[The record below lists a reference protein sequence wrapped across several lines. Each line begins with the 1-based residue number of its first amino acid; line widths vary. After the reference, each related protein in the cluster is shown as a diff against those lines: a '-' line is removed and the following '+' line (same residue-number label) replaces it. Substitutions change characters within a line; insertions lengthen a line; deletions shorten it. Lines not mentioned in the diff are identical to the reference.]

1 MSSLF
6 LIQLRRYTRFQVRC
20 FLTVSRCDLDSELM
34 QRTHTNKL
42 NNFPYNLKIFR
53 LIPHLSI
60 LYTQT
65 EKLFWYFSQGNAIL
79 RGKKDAKLWI
89 NCNRKSA
96 RSSRGMETFL
106 DVAGKYIDREFF
118 FLIFAAYWSW
128 VMLPLFGVIFRAV
141 NVLLTPPLFI
151 MQPGAG
157 CSKHC
162 QHLQYWL
169 TSIGTNT
176 LVMVVNGG

>member
-34 QRTHTNKL
+34 QCTHTNKL

-106 DVAGKYIDREFF
+106 DVAGKYIDRGFF
-118 FLIFAAYWSW
+118 FNICCLLKLGNASTLWSNFSRRERFIDTSVIYHATW
-128 VMLPLFGVIFRAV
+128 GWMLEALSALTILV
-141 NVLLTPPLFI
+141 N
-151 MQPGAG
+151 
-157 CSKHC
+157 KHRN
-162 QHLQYWL
+162 QYARYG
-169 TSIGTNT
+169 S
-176 LVMVVNGG
+176 